1 MKIIKN
7 KGNEDNVTTK
17 TSKLLLFIK
26 IKNEQKK
33 SKNST
38 HKKLKSLNN
47 IYKKS
52 TKQEDIEIPLPIHI
66 YFLLKYL
73 YSHTLPSPL
82 SPMAWVTLLYS
93 RSHIAFFYRWQK
105 RRIPF

>member
-7 KGNEDNVTTK
+7 IGNEDNVTTTK
-17 TSKLLLFIK
+17 TSKILLFIK

-33 SKNST
+33 SKNFT

-52 TKQEDIEIPLPIHI
+52 TKQEDIEIP
-66 YFLLKYL
+66 
-73 YSHTLPSPL
+73 SPS
-82 SPMAWVTLLYS
+82 T
-93 RSHIAFFYRWQK
+93 FTFC
-105 RRIPF
+105 